1 MKKLILIGIISI
13 ASAITAQAS
22 DHRHNDIRGVIV
34 GAGGGALLGQ
44 AIGRNTQSTVVGTAI
59 GSVVGYLVGSEM
71 DRKSGYSNKV
81 IYHREQPVRYEY
93 RREQPIRYEYR
104 REQPVRYQYY
114 EPVAQ
119 DNHPQSWERP
129 AQRSNC
135 REAEIL
141 GTVNGKARKMYSTVC
156 KTDGAWQLVS
166 EDIGYYDDHRS
177 KGKWHKSK
185 GRKNKH
191 YKDSRNSRWVRH
203 RF

>member
-1 MKKLILIGIISI
+1 LLIYKTGGKTMKKLILIGIISI
-13 ASAITAQAS
+13 ASAITAQAA

-59 GSVVGYLVGSEM
+59 GGVVGYLVGSEM

-81 IYHREQPVRYEY
+81 IYHREQP
-93 RREQPIRYEYR
+93 IRNEYR

-114 EPVAQ
+114 EPIVQ
-119 DNHPQSWERP
+119 YNHPQSWKRP
-129 AQRSNC
+129 AQRRNC
-135 REAEIL
+135 RESEIL
-141 GTVNGKARKMYSTVC
+141 GTINGKARKMYGTVC
-156 KTDGAWQLVS
+156 KTDGVWQLVS
-166 EDIGYYDDHRS
+166 EGIGYNDDYRR
-177 KGKWHKSK
+177 KGKWHKTK